1 MKFSLNSRNL
11 FIRSLYY
18 SKKHFTLL
26 VILFL
31 LVLLTSLVS
40 LVPAYFIKYIL
51 DDILLAKNISSLNNM
66 LLLFIIVIIAG
77 TILDFYSNYL
87 SSIIL
92 QNIDYDIKCSFYK
105 HILNLPLNFFKKYRS
120 GEIIYRLFNDT
131 TSINSSISTKI
142 INIFLNLFTFILL
155 LTILFIINIKITII
169 TLAIIP
175 FYFLLILK
183 YRLPIAKNHRLI
195 NKMDE
200 EISGNVQE
208 VVHGID
214 EIKSSLMEEDEI
226 IRFSSNL
233 KSRITFNIKN
243 TLLKKSASI
252 IINTISSLWALLI
265 LFYGG
270 KEILSGNLTIGSFIA
285 FFLIANKLFYPV
297 SYFANY
303 YLEFQNTLI
312 RLKRF
317 YSIYDLKSDN
327 INDISNLDVSDI
339 NGTIKFDN
347 ISFGYDPNITIL
359 ENISFSVKQN
369 SITALVGRSGV
380 GKTTLINLLLRFYEP
395 VCGSIFIDNY
405 NIRNITLSSLRKN
418 IGIVLQKPYLFSG
431 TIEENIKYGCKN
443 ITKDEDILYAA
454 KNADAHNFII
464 SLPSQ
469 YKTSIGERGI
479 LLSAGQQQRIALAR
493 IFLKNPKI
501 LILDEAVSSVDLQS
515 EAIIYKTIQKLML
528 NRTVLIIAHRLSTIQ
543 KASNIIVL
551 DDKSI
556 KQIGNHEELIKKDGI
571 YKELYKFVARI

>member
-317 YSIYDLKSDN
+317 Y
-327 INDISNLDVSDI
+327 
-339 NGTIKFDN
+339 
-347 ISFGYDPNITIL
+347 
-359 ENISFSVKQN
+359 
-369 SITALVGRSGV
+369 
-380 GKTTLINLLLRFYEP
+380 
-395 VCGSIFIDNY
+395 
-405 NIRNITLSSLRKN
+405 
-418 IGIVLQKPYLFSG
+418 
-431 TIEENIKYGCKN
+431 
-443 ITKDEDILYAA
+443 
-454 KNADAHNFII
+454 
-464 SLPSQ
+464 
-469 YKTSIGERGI
+469 
-479 LLSAGQQQRIALAR
+479 
-493 IFLKNPKI
+493 
-501 LILDEAVSSVDLQS
+501 
-515 EAIIYKTIQKLML
+515 
-528 NRTVLIIAHRLSTIQ
+528 
-543 KASNIIVL
+543 
-551 DDKSI
+551 
-556 KQIGNHEELIKKDGI
+556 
-571 YKELYKFVARI
+571 

>member
-469 YKTSIGERGI
+469 YKTSIG
-479 LLSAGQQQRIALAR
+479 L
-493 IFLKNPKI
+493 
-501 LILDEAVSSVDLQS
+501 
-515 EAIIYKTIQKLML
+515 
-528 NRTVLIIAHRLSTIQ
+528 
-543 KASNIIVL
+543 
-551 DDKSI
+551 
-556 KQIGNHEELIKKDGI
+556 
-571 YKELYKFVARI
+571 